1 MTHEEVENMI
11 EKLLSGEGNSPQ
23 ESASTADT
31 VSQIIPVLTSEA
43 DKYLQMFDE
52 LLEEYL
58 PVIQEYVER
67 AQDYSNAR
75 DIEAIN
81 KLSKETSLSV
91 EDAANFILRKKAIQ
105 VEAVQKQFNK

>member
-1 MTHEEVENMI
+1 MTQEQVEKMI
-11 EKLLSGEGNSPQ
+11 QELLSGEGNSSK
-23 ESASTADT
+23 ESLSTADS
-31 VSQIIPVLTSEA
+31 VSQLTPIVTTEI

-81 KLSKETSLSV
+81 KLSKETSLSA

-105 VEAVQKQFNK
+105 VEAVQRQFNK